1 MARNYSVFTLRLLV
15 VLLFST
21 LHLNAQDKEVE
32 EEDAK
37 DSDRL
42 VEKAN
47 ERYEKYAFSPAIDV
61 YQKVL
66 ERGFVSA
73 DLLKKLGNAYY
84 FNANYEKAH
93 GMYSRLIEE
102 FPEETEAPYYFRCA
116 QTCKTLG
123 DYDRAE
129 QMMLLYSR
137 KAQLKGKLE
146 LSKEEYMAQ
155 IEKNS
160 GRYTLGVFPYNSSYS
175 DFAPTYYKE
184 GLLFSSDRDTGN
196 LARYRHSWNNQDF
209 LDLYLLD
216 SIKDL
221 TGEEERVPKLSG
233 PINTR
238 LHESTTALGQDGQVL
253 YFTRNNLKDGRKGKD
268 SLGIIRLKMYR
279 AIWENEGW
287 NQIEELPINSD
298 EFSTAHPTLSPNGKT
313 MIFASDRPGGY
324 GESDLYKVEIREDG
338 SFGQP
343 ENLGAGVNT
352 PGRET
357 FPFISKDSVLYFAS
371 DGHYGLGGLD
381 LFATRYDELM
391 NQSVVNLGRP
401 INSPKDDFSLIFDP
415 VSQSGFFASN
425 RGDDPANDDIVP
437 FDQQIPLDLN
447 CYAFGLVRDR
457 NTQRLLVGATI
468 EVIDENNQVI
478 RRTKTDARGV
488 YRIRL
493 LCGRGNF
500 VRASMPDYQSAETFL
515 AEPVMGD
522 NNLNFDLEPEIIVV
536 EENNSEPADIGKLL
550 ALNTIYFDLN
560 KFAIRSDAEV
570 ELQKIVAVM
579 DRFPSLKIRVVSHTD
594 SRGNDDYN
602 LWLSQKRADATI
614 EYISQQGIAI
624 DRLIAEG
631 KGETEIINQCKNDVP
646 CSRANHQLNRRSEF
660 LIFE

>member
-1 MARNYSVFTLRLLV
+1 MARYYSLFTLRLAAVFLC
-15 VLLFST
+15 FSAG
-21 LHLNAQDKEVE
+21 LYAQDKGET
-32 EEDAK
+32 EDVK

-42 VEKAN
+42 VQKAN

-84 FNANYEKAH
+84 FNAKYEEAH

-102 FPEETEAPYYFRCA
+102 FPDETEAPYYFRCA

-137 KAQLKGKLE
+137 KAELKGKLE
-146 LSKEEYMAQ
+146 LSREEYMSQ

-184 GLLFSSDRDTGN
+184 GLIFSSDRDTGN

-209 LDLYLLD
+209 LDVYLLD

-238 LHESTTALGQDGQVL
+238 LHESTTALSPDGKTL
-253 YFTRNNLKDGRKGKD
+253 YFTRNNIKDGRKGKD
-268 SLGIIRLKMYR
+268 SLGIIRLKLYK
-279 AIWENEGW
+279 ANWENEAW
-287 NQIEELPINSD
+287 DNIEELSLNSD
-298 EFSTAHPTLSPNGKT
+298 QFSTAHPALSPDGKS

-324 GESDLYKVEIREDG
+324 GESDLYRTEISEDG
-338 SFGQP
+338 SFGEP
-343 ENLGAGVNT
+343 VNLGPGVNT

-357 FPFISKDSVLYFAS
+357 FPYVTSDSILYFAS

-381 LFATRYDELM
+381 MFATRFGATMD
-391 NQSVVNLGRP
+391 QAVVNLGRP
-401 INSPKDDFSLIFDP
+401 VNSPKDDFSLIFDP
-415 VSQSGFFASN
+415 ESQSGFFASN
-425 RGDDPANDDIVP
+425 RGEDPANDDIIP
-437 FDQQIPLDLN
+437 FEQQIPLDLN

-457 NTQRLLVGATI
+457 NTQRLLVGASI
-468 EVIDENNQVI
+468 EVIDENNRVI
-478 RRTKTDARGV
+478 RTTKTDARGM

-500 VRASMPDYQSAETFL
+500 VRATMPEYQAAESFL
-515 AEPVMGD
+515 AQPVLGE
-522 NNLNFDLEPEIIVV
+522 NNLNFELEPEIIVV
-536 EENNSEPADIGKLL
+536 EKNDSEPADIGKLL

-560 KFAIRSDAEV
+560 KFEIRSDAEV

-614 EYISQQGIAI
+614 EYISQQGIAN
-624 DRLIAEG
+624 DRLVAEG

-646 CSRANHQLNRRSEF
+646 CSRTDHQLNRRSEF